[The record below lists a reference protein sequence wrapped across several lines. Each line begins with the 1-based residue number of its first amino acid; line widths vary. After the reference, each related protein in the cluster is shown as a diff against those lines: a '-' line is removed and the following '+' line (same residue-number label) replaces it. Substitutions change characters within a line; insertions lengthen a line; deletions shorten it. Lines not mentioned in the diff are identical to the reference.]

1 MAKTRYV
8 QVRVNQN
15 QFERIKNNAS
25 AKGYK
30 TTAAYIRDLA
40 LEKNL
45 VFERQF
51 NEMYREVLAISGKI
65 MQNKPGGHS

>member
-8 QVRVNQN
+8 QMRVDQA

-30 TTAAYIRDLA
+30 TTADYLRDA
-40 LEKNL
+40 VLEKPL
-45 VFERQF
+45 IFERKF
-51 NEMYREVLAISGKI
+51 EEMHQEIFKISKRL
-65 MQNKPGGHS
+65 K

>member
-8 QVRVNQN
+8 QVRVDQG

-30 TTAAYIRDLA
+30 TTASYIRDLM

-51 NEMYREVLAISGKI
+51 QELCKEVVNISKRL
-65 MQNKPGGHS
+65 KS

>member
-8 QVRVNQN
+8 QVRVSQD
-15 QFERIKNNAS
+15 QFDRIKNNAS

-30 TTAAYIRDLA
+30 TTAHYVRDLM

-45 VFERQF
+45 VFERKF
-51 NEMYREVLAISGKI
+51 EEMYQELFKISRRI
-65 MQNKPGGHS
+65 NHS

>member
-8 QVRVNQN
+8 QVRVNQD

-30 TTAAYIRDLA
+30 TTANYIRDLA
-40 LEKNL
+40 LEKHL
-45 VFERQF
+45 AFERQF
-51 NEMYREVLAISGKI
+51 NEMYKEIVNISKRL
-65 MQNKPGGHS
+65 KS

>member
-8 QVRVNQN
+8 QVRANQD

-51 NEMYREVLAISGKI
+51 NELQKEIFAISKKI
-65 MQNKPGGHS
+65 SQKNSS

>member
-8 QVRVNQN
+8 QVRVNQD

-30 TTAAYIRDLA
+30 TTASYIRDLM
-40 LEKNL
+40 LEKHL
-45 VFERQF
+45 AFERQF
-51 NEMYREVLAISGKI
+51 NEMYNTLISISKKI
-65 MQNKPGGHS
+65 K